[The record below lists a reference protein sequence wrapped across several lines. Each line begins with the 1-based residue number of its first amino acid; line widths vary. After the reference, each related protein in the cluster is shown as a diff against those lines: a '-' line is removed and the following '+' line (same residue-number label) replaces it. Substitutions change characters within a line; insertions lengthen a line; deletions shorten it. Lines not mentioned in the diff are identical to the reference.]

1 MFSVTFLTLTYS
13 ICKCSNFKINVLPCT
28 NWKNANPF
36 KMQGKWS
43 ACSHELSRSV
53 LGSYMQLRET
63 IWTNLNRKFETRSQF
78 TLRLSR
84 NVHWVLYMA
93 LLCLKTVSSKTQSIC
108 TLKTEK
114 RSNTALSTTFLSVVF
129 EVSGDRKRPWQR
141 PGSNS
146 VKTSAWWNVP
156 SSRYLRG
163 VPVFIWKHFKVR
175 WHYTQHGNEKIY
187 LLDILSKYRI
197 F

>member
-1 MFSVTFLTLTYS
+1 MVMMFSVTFLTLTYS

-36 KMQGKWS
+36 EMQGKWS

-53 LGSYMQLRET
+53 LGSYLQLRKI

-84 NVHWVLYMA
+84 NVHWVPYKA
-93 LLCLKTVSSKTQSIC
+93 WLCLKTVSSNTQSIC

-114 RSNTALSTTFLSVVF
+114 RPNTALKKSDISFCCFWGFRGQKASVTT
-129 EVSGDRKRPWQR
+129 
-141 PGSNS
+141 
-146 VKTSAWWNVP
+146 T
-156 SSRYLRG
+156 
-163 VPVFIWKHFKVR
+163 WK
-175 WHYTQHGNEKIY
+175 
-187 LLDILSKYRI
+187 
-197 F
+197 